1 MYSVMAKK
9 STRTKFIILLCS
21 CFGVFLNHGAL
32 AQLGTS
38 SATSSSVSQPT
49 PSASSPTVLWIDVR
63 SEAEFAQGHLPG
75 AILVPHDTIAAK
87 IATLAP
93 DKSQP
98 IQLYCRSGRRSGI
111 AAQVLKDMGYTAVTN
126 AGGYEQ
132 LKQTWSSMP
141 AAAEA
146 NQ

>member
-1 MYSVMAKK
+1 MAKK
-9 STRTKFIILLCS
+9 NNTSKMIFLLCS
-21 CFGVFLNHGAL
+21 CVSVFFNQGAF
-32 AQLGTS
+32 AQLGTP
-38 SATSSSVSQPT
+38 SATSPSVSQPM

-63 SEAEFAQGHLPG
+63 SEAEFTQGHLPG

-132 LKQTWSSMP
+132 LKQTRSSMP
-141 AAAEA
+141 AAAGS